1 MPDCTF
7 ELAGVLWAAW
17 RPRDT
22 SCADNRAILLLSAV
36 GQSHLPDAF
45 DSFDPLDRTVES
57 DRFAQPVGVSENL
70 CVLQDLTIARIVG
83 VGVGH
88 REVEEPRRLARRD
101 EVCGL
106 IHRRAGIVEVP
117 DAA

>member
-22 SCADNRAILLLSAV
+22 SCADNRAILPLSAV
-36 GQSHLPDAF
+36 GHSHHPHAVNL
-45 DSFDPLDRTVES
+45 FDPLDRTVET
-57 DRFAQPVGVSENL
+57 DRFAQPVGVSEIL
-70 CVLQDLTIARIVG
+70 CVLQDLTIARVVG

-88 REVEEPRRLARRD
+88 REVEESRRLARRD

-106 IHRRAGIVEVP
+106 IHR
-117 DAA
+117 